1 MTSVWRTSGW
11 VLLGAALILALSL
24 GVRHGFGLF
33 LAPMSADFGWGREV
47 FAFAIALQNLIWGL
61 AQPFSGALAD
71 RLGAAKVVIIGGILY
86 ATGLVLM
93 GMADSAWS
101 LSLSAGLLIGIGL
114 SGTSFSVIL
123 GVVGRAVPPEKRS
136 MAMGIASAAGSFG
149 QFAMLPGTLGLIQ
162 WLGWSAALLVLGLMV
177 ALIVPLVGLLRDN
190 PMPAHGAEQ
199 SLGQALR
206 EACSHS
212 GFWLLALGFF
222 VCGFQ
227 VVFIGVHL
235 PAYLVD
241 QHLPAI
247 TGTTVL
253 ALVGLFNI
261 VGTYTAG
268 WLGGRMSKPR
278 LLTALYLLRA
288 VVIVLFLWAPVTQ
301 VSAYLF
307 GIAMGLLWLSTV
319 PLTNGTVATLFG
331 VRNLSML
338 GGIVFLFHQLG
349 AFLGAGWAVWCMT
362 RPAATTWSGRSR
374 SCSACWPPHLTGRCA
389 SARSPGCRRRR
400 HEPPAGARP
409 AGPCRGAAAGAGLVG
424 LAPGRAGVAAAG
436 HEPVLGATLQE
447 APAGAPLMHARW
459 LTLPCWPWPQHFKL
473 GR

>member
-1 MTSVWRTSGW
+1 MWRTCGW
-11 VLLGAALILALSL
+11 VLVGSALILALSL

-33 LAPMSADFGWGREV
+33 LAPMSSEFGWGREV

-61 AQPFSGALAD
+61 AQPFTGALAD
-71 RLGAAKVVIIGGILY
+71 RFGAAKVVLIGGVLY
-86 ATGLVLM
+86 ALGLVFM
-93 GMADSAWS
+93 GMADSPWS

-136 MAMGIASAAGSFG
+136 MGMGIASAAGSFG
-149 QFAMLPGTLGLIQ
+149 QFAMLPGTLGLIG
-162 WLGWSAALLVLGLMV
+162 WLGWSAALLALGLLV
-177 ALIVPLVGLLRDN
+177 ALIVPLVSMLKDAPLPVAG
-190 PMPAHGAEQ
+190 HEQ
-199 SLGQALR
+199 TLGEALR

-212 GFWLLALGFF
+212 GFWLLAVGFF

-241 QHLPAI
+241 QHLPASV
-247 TGTTVL
+247 GTTVL

-261 VGTYTAG
+261 FGTYTAG

-278 LLTALYLLRA
+278 LLTGLYLLRA
-288 VVIVLFLWAPVTQ
+288 VVIGLFLWLPVTTTT
-301 VSAYLF
+301 AYLF
-307 GIAMGLLWLSTV
+307 GMAMGLLWLSTV

-349 AFLGAGWAVWCMT
+349 SFLGGWLGGVVYDRTGSYDLIWQVSILLSLMAAALNWPVRE
-362 RPAATTWSGRSR
+362 RPV
-374 SCSACWPPHLTGRCA
+374 
-389 SARSPGCRRRR
+389 ARLQVQV
-400 HEPPAGARP
+400 
-409 AGPCRGAAAGAGLVG
+409 GAA
-424 LAPGRAGVAAAG
+424 
-436 HEPVLGATLQE
+436 
-447 APAGAPLMHARW
+447 
-459 LTLPCWPWPQHFKL
+459 
-473 GR
+473 